1 MPLLLYGANGFTG
14 ELVAR
19 QAVVAGLRPILAGRD
34 AVGVGALAARLGLEH
49 RVVGLDDPAA
59 LRAALAGCRAV
70 LHCAG
75 PYAST
80 SRPMVD
86 ACLAERIHYLDLTG
100 EIAVLEAIFARADE
114 ARRVGSVL
122 LPAVGFDVVP
132 TDCLAAT
139 LHEQLPEADE
149 LELAFVADGGGWS
162 RGTVVTMLEGLHLG
176 GAARQ
181 GGRLVPEPV
190 AAHTLELD
198 LPVGRRR
205 VASIPWG
212 DLATAWRT
220 TGIPNLRVYAG
231 ISPPRLR
238 WLRRMR
244 WATRL
249 TAIGPLRRAA
259 QRWVRRRIT
268 GPDAATR
275 ANARCYVWGRVR
287 APGGDEQS
295 ALLVTPEGYTLTA
308 DAAVAAAR
316 RVLRGEVPPGSWT
329 PAQALGAAFV
339 TTLPGVRREAR

>member
-1 MPLLLYGANGFTG
+1 VPLLLYGANGYTG

-19 QAVVAGLRPILAGRD
+19 QAVAAGLRPILAGRD
-34 AVGVGALAARLGLEH
+34 AVGVGALADRLGLEH
-49 RVVGLDDPAA
+49 RIVGLDDPAA
-59 LRAALAGCRAV
+59 LRRALAGCRAV

-75 PYAST
+75 PYAAT

-100 EIAVLEAIFARADE
+100 EIAVLEAIFARDAE
-114 ARRVGSVL
+114 ARRAGSVL

-132 TDCLAAT
+132 TDCLAAS
-139 LHEQLPEADE
+139 LHERLPEADE
-149 LELAFVADGGGWS
+149 LELAFVAEGGSWS
-162 RGTVVTMLEGLHLG
+162 RGTLATMLEGLHLG
-176 GAARQ
+176 GAARR
-181 GGRLVPEPV
+181 GGRLVAEPV
-190 AAHTLELD
+190 AAHTFELA
-198 LPVGRRR
+198 LPVGRRL

-231 ISPPRLR
+231 ISPRRLR
-238 WLRRMR
+238 WLRRAR

-259 QRWVRRRIT
+259 QRWVRRRFT

-275 ANARCYVWGRVR
+275 AIARTYVWGRVR
-287 APGGDEQS
+287 APGVGERS
-295 ALLVTPEGYTLTA
+295 AFLSTPEGYTLTA

-316 RVLRGEVPPGSWT
+316 RVLQGEVPPGSWT
-329 PAQALGAAFV
+329 PAQALGAQFV
-339 TTLPGVRREAR
+339 TTLPGVRREAG